1 MISKI
6 IRFLKAYYI
15 GYLFITPALIIL
27 AVFLFLPIIESF
39 LMSLTNWDIY
49 GISNWKRIRFIGL
62 ENYLKLF
69 QDRIFLQSLFN
80 TAYFVFVGAP
90 LSMAASLFMAVILNE
105 KFVRFKTFFRA
116 AYFAPVVTTIVAVA
130 VIWRWLYNPDYGL
143 FNWALRSLGIPPIDW
158 LSDVRLAMP
167 SLILMSI
174 WKGFGYNMI
183 IFIAG
188 LQTIPEALYESA
200 RIDGANWW
208 KCFRYIT
215 LPGLRH
221 TILFVTIITTIGY
234 FQFFAEPYV
243 MTKGGPLNSTISIV
257 YYMYNQGFKFF
268 KLGYASAIAYVLF
281 GIIFCFTMLQ
291 LWLRPKYAGEE

>member
-6 IRFLKAYYI
+6 ARFIKAYYI
-15 GYLFITPALIIL
+15 GYLFIAPALIIL
-27 AVFLFLPIIESF
+27 AVFLFFPIVQSF
-39 LMSLTNWDIY
+39 LMSLTDYKIT
-49 GISNWKRIRFIGL
+49 SMHDVHFIGIK
-62 ENYLKLF
+62 NYLKLF
-69 QDRIFLQSLFN
+69 QDQIFLQSLLN

-90 LSMAASLFMAVILNE
+90 LSMVVSLFMAVILNE
-105 KFVRFKTFFRA
+105 KFIKYKTFFRA
-116 AYFAPVVTTIVAVA
+116 SFFAPVVTTVVAVA
-130 VIWRWLYNPDYGL
+130 VIWRWLYQPDYGL
-143 FNWALRSLGIPPIDW
+143 FNWALRTVGINPVNW
-158 LSDVRLAMP
+158 LSDVRFAMP
-167 SLILMSI
+167 SLILMSV

-188 LQTIPEALYESA
+188 LQTIPETLYESA

-221 TILFVTIITTIGY
+221 TILFVTIMTTIGF
-234 FQFFAEPYV
+234 FQFFGESYV

-268 KLGYASAIAYVLF
+268 NLGYASAIAYVLF
-281 GIIFCFTMLQ
+281 GLIFSFTMIQ
-291 LWLRPKYAGEE
+291 LWLRPKYSGED